1 MNWRCAS
8 RTAAVLATVH
18 FLFILAADDARSEEI
33 GAKYTRTNTIGFNTA
48 LYHNRFIDDVITP
61 VVYTSSSPLFEFSYR
76 NTNDVRR
83 HAGFISFG
91 FYTAGLKDLA
101 AGDDFE
107 LLYPEGDVYTLPRS
121 LHQLDGSHFSAE
133 YEYLRS
139 ISTLEQGK
147 SAFHLGGRAGFYTDE
162 LSNIDHWGD
171 EFEWRKD
178 KTWLYDFSL
187 ALAGEIDRRFRESDR
202 LSLCL
207 RFTLLSLAYRPQYS
221 SPIVHREIAN
231 SFSDKYTWMFPADFM
246 RWSAQLSYEL
256 WFHKSFGLEA
266 YYRFQ
271 HQRVSEPR
279 DLRHVSHTFSLG
291 IKYAIKASAR

>member
-8 RTAAVLATVH
+8 RTTAIQELILILFVFGAV
-18 FLFILAADDARSEEI
+18 DSRSEEI
-33 GAKYTRTNTIGFNTA
+33 VAKYARPHTIGFNTA
-48 LYHNRFIDDVITP
+48 LYHNRFIDDVISP

-76 NTNDVRR
+76 NTNNVRS
-83 HAGFISFG
+83 HAGFIKFG
-91 FYTAGLKDLA
+91 FYTAALKDLD

-107 LLYPEGDVYTLPRS
+107 LLYPEGSVYTFPRN

-139 ISTLEQGK
+139 IFTLDQGK
-147 SAFHLGGRAGFYTDE
+147 SAVHLGGRAGFYTDE
-162 LSNIDHWGD
+162 LSNIDHWGN
-171 EFEWRKD
+171 EFEWKLS
-178 KTWLYDFSL
+178 KSWLYDFSL

-207 RFTLLSLAYRPQYS
+207 RINLLSLAYRPQYS
-221 SPIVHREIAN
+221 TPLTNGEIAN
-231 SFSDKYTWMFPADFM
+231 SFSDKYTWMSPADLM

-271 HQRVSEPR
+271 HQRVTEPR

-291 IKYAIKASAR
+291 IKYAIKASGR